1 MLQFICAIG
10 IGIVIAIN
18 VFWLGQNVKLKSA
31 SKLQIILSALWIVL
45 LVTVFVEIL
54 I

>member
-18 VFWLGQNVKLKSA
+18 VFWLGQNVKVNYSDL
-31 SKLQIILSALWIVL
+31 
-45 LVTVFVEIL
+45 
-54 I
+54 

>member
-1 MLQFICAIG
+1 MLHFVCAIG
-10 IGIVIAIN
+10 IGVVIAIN
-18 VFWLGQNVKLKSA
+18 LFWLIQNVRSKSA
-31 SKLQIILSALWIVL
+31 SKLQIILSALWVFL

>member
-1 MLQFICAIG
+1 MLQFVCSIG
-10 IGIVIAIN
+10 TGIVIAIN
-18 VFWLGQNVKLKSA
+18 LFWLIQNVRSESS
-31 SKLQIILSALWIVL
+31 SKLQIILSVLWIFL

>member
-10 IGIVIAIN
+10 TGIVIAIN
-18 VFWLGQNVKLKSA
+18 VFWLIQNVRSESA
-31 SKLQIILSALWIVL
+31 SKLQIFLSALWIFL
-45 LVTVFVEIL
+45 LITVFVEIL

>member
-1 MLQFICAIG
+1 MLHFVCAIG
-10 IGIVIAIN
+10 IGVVIAIN
-18 VFWLGQNVKLKSA
+18 LFWLIQNVRSESA
-31 SKLQIILSALWIVL
+31 SKLQIILSALWIFL